1 MAFFSAEE
9 LLSALG
15 VESLSVVELPS
26 RPRAFLNPDLV
37 FWPTSESVQ
46 PAESPDIAATRN
58 MDNNFNFM
66 MAFVY
71 LVLNE
76 LLG

>member
-1 MAFFSAEE
+1 MAFSSAEE

-15 VESLSVVELPS
+15 VALSVVELPS
-26 RPRAFLNPDLV
+26 IPRAFLNPDLV
-37 FWPTSESVQ
+37 FWPISESVQ

-71 LVLNE
+71 FVLNE

>member
-1 MAFFSAEE
+1 MAFSSAEE

-15 VESLSVVELPS
+15 AESLSVVELPS
-26 RPRAFLNPDLV
+26 RPRTFLNPDFV

-46 PAESPDIAATRN
+46 PAEKPDMAAMRN

-66 MAFVY
+66 MAFLC